1 MRDKRRVYSI
11 RERGVWTMLAN
22 CDGTPVVPLWLSRDG
37 ARECVARE
45 WPGLGVAPLAI
56 SRLVDEW
63 LDGEWLPREVR
74 VAVGIESRTE
84 GVLVEQHL
92 LGVNLFE
99 EVDYLPYYRPHRS
112 SGRR

>member
-1 MRDKRRVYSI
+1 M
-11 RERGVWTMLAN
+11 
-22 CDGTPVVPLWLSRDG
+22 LSRDG

-63 LDGEWLPREVR
+63 LNDEWLPRELR
-74 VAVGIESRTE
+74 VAVGVESRTE
-84 GVLVEQHL
+84 GVLIEQHRFW
-92 LGVNLFE
+92 VNLFE
-99 EVDYLPYYRPHRS
+99 EVDYLPHYRPHRA